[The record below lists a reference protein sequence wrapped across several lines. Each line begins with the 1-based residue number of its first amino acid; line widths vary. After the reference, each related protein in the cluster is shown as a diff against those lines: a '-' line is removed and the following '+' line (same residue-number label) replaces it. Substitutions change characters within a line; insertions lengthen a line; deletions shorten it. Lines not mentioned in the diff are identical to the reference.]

1 MKNLKFGSMICKSLL
16 LLSIILI
23 CLESNAQ
30 IMKGTSVISGDL
42 YAQYRTS
49 EDNSGTS
56 KYLDFSIAPSI
67 GYFLAQNFSLNI
79 ALSASYTNSTTP
91 SSLGPLGDSKNNSL
105 GYYFSPSVKFYKT
118 VTDKFYFNLQVFF
131 LYGLRDE
138 KYTPPGGSESK
149 TSYTDMSMGIRPGFS
164 YFVTDRI
171 AFTSSLG
178 TIGYSMTNDNTNDKK
193 AGQFITNFGFN
204 SLYFGLSF
212 YLPKKL

>member
-1 MKNLKFGSMICKSLL
+1 MKNLKFGPIICKSLL
-16 LLSIILI
+16 LLSIILL

-42 YAQYRTS
+42 YAQYRTN
-49 EDNSGTS
+49 EDNAGTS
-56 KYLDFSIAPSI
+56 KYLDFSITPSI
-67 GYFLAQNFSLNI
+67 GYFLAQNFSLNV
-79 ALSASYTNSTTP
+79 ALSASYTNYTTP
-91 SSLGPLGDSKNNSL
+91 SALGDSKNNSL
-105 GYYFSPSVKFYKT
+105 GYNFTPYIKFYKT
-118 VTDKFYFNLQVFF
+118 VTDKFYLNLQVFF

-149 TSYTDMSMGIRPGFS
+149 TSYTDMGMGIRPGFS
-164 YFVTDRI
+164 YFVTDKI

-178 TIGYSMTNDNTNDKK
+178 TIGYSLTNDNTNDKK
-193 AGQFITNFGFN
+193 AGQFITSFGFN

>member
-1 MKNLKFGSMICKSLL
+1 MKKLKFGSMFCKSLL
-16 LLSIILI
+16 LLSIILLCI
-23 CLESNAQ
+23 ESNAQ
-30 IMKGTSVISGDL
+30 ILKGTSVISGDL
-42 YAQYRTS
+42 YAQYRTN
-49 EDNSGTS
+49 EENAGTS
-56 KYLDFSIAPSI
+56 EYLDFSITPSF

-91 SSLGPLGDSKNNSL
+91 STLGDSKDNSL
-105 GYYFSPSVKFYKT
+105 GYYFVPSVKFYKT
-118 VTDKFYFNLQVFF
+118 VTDKFYLNLEVFF
-131 LYGLRDE
+131 LYGIRDDT
-138 KYTPPGGSESK
+138 YTPPSGSETK
-149 TSYTDMSMGIRPGFS
+149 TSYGNMGMGIRPGFS

-193 AGQFITNFGFN
+193 AGQFITSFGFN